1 MSPSRFGQRL
11 PQDQRHV
18 HGRGR
23 KGARPARALGA
34 ALLVAVWVLAGLASP
49 ALGARSDAF
58 ESLQRFFDQV
68 DSYTARFEQVVFDE
82 VGEPIQESRGRL
94 WIQRPNKCRWNYETP
109 YEQQIVSD
117 GERLW
122 VYDKDLQQ
130 VTVRKLEG
138 GLLGTPAV
146 LLPGRGRREEQLEI
160 EDIGTEDG
168 LAWVQLTP
176 RSKDSGFESVRIG
189 FENGRLLRLALRD
202 SLGQTTRY
210 VLRSAVENPSIPESR
225 FEFEPPPGVD
235 IVGEQP
241 QGR

>member
-1 MSPSRFGQRL
+1 GPSARNPRGDRGKAAVVIARSPAPCSGRLCRRYAICFASFTMTGFRMSPSRFGQRL

-34 ALLVAVWVLAGLASP
+34 ALLVAVWVLAGPASP

-94 WIQRPNKCRWNYETP
+94 WIERPNKFRWNYETP
-109 YEQQIVSD
+109 YEQQILSD

-130 VTVRKLEG
+130 VT
-138 GLLGTPAV
+138 
-146 LLPGRGRREEQLEI
+146 
-160 EDIGTEDG
+160 
-168 LAWVQLTP
+168 
-176 RSKDSGFESVRIG
+176 
-189 FENGRLLRLALRD
+189 
-202 SLGQTTRY
+202 
-210 VLRSAVENPSIPESR
+210 
-225 FEFEPPPGVD
+225 
-235 IVGEQP
+235 
-241 QGR
+241 